1 MIDCFRLE
9 EQQQQMGKLKAEH
22 AVEMAEIKLK
32 LEQELSNEVR
42 REREQYTTERLE
54 WSLRCGMLH
63 V

>member
-1 MIDCFRLE
+1 
-9 EQQQQMGKLKAEH
+9 MGKLKAEH